1 MKLFFFFFFLLSF
14 DNLKS
19 KIFNAKQFELKN
31 GLQVVVIEN
40 KRAPVVSQ
48 MIWYNVGSIDE
59 EYGKSGLAH
68 FLEHLMFKGTK
79 KYPGGYYSKYISTNG
94 GTENAFT
101 SFDYTAYYQ
110 IVPSEHL
117 EKIVELEADRMVNL
131 TLTSEQVETEKKV
144 ILEERYQRIDS
155 RPSSILDE
163 SIRKSLFP
171 NHTYGTP
178 IIGWEHEIKALT
190 KNDVRKFYNDY
201 YNPKNAILILSGDVS
216 LKKAKEYSKKYF
228 GKIKNKNQKD
238 IERIKLND
246 PDLKT
251 NIRINYDDE
260 NVKQKIWKRSFKTF
274 SYRESIKNGIALD
287 LGLKILSGGSTSI
300 LYTELVEK
308 KKLVSS
314 IGGYY
319 QGMTRDKA
327 TVNFYAIPNENTKID
342 DLEKHIYNIMQK
354 SLVDG
359 ITEDKFK
366 LQKKKYD
373 YESVYLRDS
382 IFQPAQII
390 GEALSI
396 GIELEEI
403 ESWNEFLNEITLD
416 DVKNELK
423 KFLNNKN
430 YVTGLL
436 G

>member
-403 ESWNEFLNEITLD
+403 ESWNEFLDEITLD

>member
-1 MKLFFFFFFLLSF
+1 MKLIIFFLIFFSF
-14 DNLKS
+14 DNIKS
-19 KIFNAKQFELKN
+19 KIFDAKQFKLKN
-31 GLQVVVIEN
+31 GLRIVVIEN
-40 KRAPVVSQ
+40 NRAPVVSQ

-59 EYGKSGLAH
+59 EFGKSGLAH

-79 KYPGGYYSKYISTNG
+79 KYPGGYYSKYVSKNG

-117 EKIVELEADRMVNL
+117 EKIVELEADRMQNL
-131 TLTSEQVETEKKV
+131 TLTDKQVETEKKV

-178 IIGWEHEIKALT
+178 IIGWEHEIEALT
-190 KNDVRKFYNDY
+190 KSDVRKFYNDY
-201 YNPKNAILILSGDVS
+201 YNPQNAVLIFSGDVS
-216 LKKAKEYSKKYF
+216 LKNAKKYSEKYF
-228 GKIKNKNQKD
+228 GKIKNRKPKSID
-238 IERIKLND
+238 RIKLND
-246 PDLKT
+246 PDLRT
-251 NIRINYDDE
+251 DIRINYSDE
-260 NVKQKIWKRSFKTF
+260 NVKQKIWKRSFKTS
-274 SYRESIKNGIALD
+274 SYKESIKNGVAFD
-287 LGLKILSGGSTSI
+287 LGLQILSGGSTSI
-300 LYTELVEK
+300 LYQELVEK

-327 TVNFYAIPNENTKID
+327 TVNFYAIPYESVKIS
-342 DLEKHIYNIMQK
+342 DLEKQIYDIMK
-354 SLVDG
+354 RSIVDG
-359 ITEDKFK
+359 ITENKLN
-366 LQKKKYD
+366 LQKKKYE
-373 YESVYLRDS
+373 YESIYLRDS

-396 GIELEEI
+396 GIGLEQI
-403 ESWNEFLNEITLD
+403 ESWNEVLYEITLD

-436 G
+436 E